1 MVVKVTEDTFEQEV
15 LKSELPVLLDCYADW
30 CGPCK
35 MMSPV
40 VDKMADVFAGKLKV
54 CKLNVD
60 EDGGAV
66 MEYRIMSIPN
76 FLFFKNGEVVKNVVG
91 GMAPAAFQKTIEE
104 ECIVGTLHSISSIT
118 EIEDF
123 LSHLS
128 RSVSLAAVLIKIH
141 RQGSNF

>member
-76 FLFFKNGEVVKNVVG
+76 FLFFKNGEVV
-91 GMAPAAFQKTIEE
+91 
-104 ECIVGTLHSISSIT
+104 TLHSISSIT
-118 EIEDF
+118 EIKDF

>member
-15 LKSELPVLLDCYADW
+15 LKSDLPVLLDCYADW

-40 VDKMADVFAGKLKV
+40 VDKMAEVFAGKLKV

-91 GMAPAAFQKTIEE
+91 GMAPAAFEKTIEE
-104 ECIVGTLHSISSIT
+104 V
-118 EIEDF
+118 
-123 LSHLS
+123 
-128 RSVSLAAVLIKIH
+128 LA
-141 RQGSNF
+141 

>member
-91 GMAPAAFQKTIEE
+91 GMAPAAF
-104 ECIVGTLHSISSIT
+104 TLHSISSIT
-118 EIEDF
+118 EIKDF

>member
-91 GMAPAAFQKTIEE
+91 DAAQHKFDHGNQRFPISL
-104 ECIVGTLHSISSIT
+104 ISLGLAGSGTNKNSSPRL
-118 EIEDF
+118 EF
-123 LSHLS
+123 LKYRPLDDA
-128 RSVSLAAVLIKIH
+128 LLK
-141 RQGSNF
+141 Q

>member
-76 FLFFKNGEVVKNVVG
+76 AAQHKFDHGNQRFPISLISLGLAGSGTNKNSSPRLEFLKYRPLDDALLK
-91 GMAPAAFQKTIEE
+91 Q
-104 ECIVGTLHSISSIT
+104 
-118 EIEDF
+118 
-123 LSHLS
+123 
-128 RSVSLAAVLIKIH
+128 
-141 RQGSNF
+141 

>member
-15 LKSELPVLLDCYADW
+15 LKSDLPVLLDCYADW

-35 MMSPV
+35 MMS
-40 VDKMADVFAGKLKV
+40 
-54 CKLNVD
+54 

-104 ECIVGTLHSISSIT
+104 
-118 EIEDF
+118 
-123 LSHLS
+123 
-128 RSVSLAAVLIKIH
+128 VL
-141 RQGSNF
+141 G